1 MLKDQEMAI
10 DSGEA
15 KTQDFGTDFKGE
27 FRYKSG
33 ISGKLEW
40 ERVNEITWKLTDGT
54 FTNVPTSH
62 GQWVIKRSR

>member
-40 ERVNEITWKLTDGT
+40 ERVNEITWKSPMAPSPMFRPRMVSG
-54 FTNVPTSH
+54 
-62 GQWVIKRSR
+62 